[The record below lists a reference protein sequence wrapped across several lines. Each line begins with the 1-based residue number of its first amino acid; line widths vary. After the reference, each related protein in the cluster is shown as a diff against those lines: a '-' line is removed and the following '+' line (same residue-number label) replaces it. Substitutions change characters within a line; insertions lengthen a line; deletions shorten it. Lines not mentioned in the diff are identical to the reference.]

1 MKRLTEQ
8 FNSIAV
14 KKGEMFMVDLDGNAS
29 TGYLWEMQVKS
40 GNVTQV
46 SKEYLPL
53 NGGGGRMAVGSGNVE
68 RTIFIANEAGDVE
81 IEANWRR
88 PWEKSAPPAKTAT
101 FKVKVS

>member
-14 KKGEMFMVDLDGNAS
+14 KKGEMFMVDLEGNAS
-29 TGYLWEMQVKS
+29 TGYLWDMEVKS
-40 GNVTQV
+40 GNATVV

-53 NGGGGRMAVGSGNVE
+53 NGGGNGRMVVGGGNVE
-68 RTIFIANEAGDVE
+68 RTVFVANETGTVE

-88 PWEKSAPPAKTAT
+88 PWEKGTAPTKTA
-101 FKVKVS
+101 K